1 MADWYNWAVKEQ
13 SLPLAVGLPNN
24 PVVYTQRSSEIVML
38 NMLTSCGF
46 KQFIPLYLAAC
57 RKFELLVNQ
66 RDNKIRD
73 LLKLIV
79 HLYLRGKSIDA
90 LIKNAP
96 NKPPTPQELQLDP
109 NHPGTPPMTSSGLDE
124 QSLYSKI
131 SNWIGSINGIQ
142 ENAAGNIT
150 PQAVNAVL
158 NNIKNGIKQG
168 NNCLL
173 GPHKPWG
180 NVQGGVCQ
188 NFDEGLD
195 RLYSVNNTQ
204 QLKFYLLCYER
215 ALWGGGHNQHTLAG
229 IWENKK
235 EIEHILPQNY
245 NQHDWGRVDLANLP
259 QNLPNPALANAGIH
273 GFTQA
278 EHDDRNAIHQG
289 YVHWVGNRTFIEKEI
304 NSHISDDSF
313 LLKMQASAPPP
324 GFVGNPNNWK
334 CAHGNQGNWAN
345 CGKHYPSSWFRNS
358 KISFGP
364 QWAHQGLPPLCE
376 KWSPDE
382 IKERGRHMIQ
392 NHYWILGHLSLKYNF
407 SFTHPSSKTVRR
419 DWW

>member
-1 MADWYNWAVKEQ
+1 M
-13 SLPLAVGLPNN
+13 
-24 PVVYTQRSSEIVML
+24 
-38 NMLTSCGF
+38 
-46 KQFIPLYLAAC
+46 
-57 RKFELLVNQ
+57 LVNQ
-66 RDNKIRD
+66 RDKKIRD

-195 RLYSVNNTQ
+195 RLYSVNSNNSNT
-204 QLKFYLLCYER
+204 
-215 ALWGGGHNQHTLAG
+215 
-229 IWENKK
+229 
-235 EIEHILPQNY
+235 
-245 NQHDWGRVDLANLP
+245 
-259 QNLPNPALANAGIH
+259 
-273 GFTQA
+273 
-278 EHDDRNAIHQG
+278 
-289 YVHWVGNRTFIEKEI
+289 
-304 NSHISDDSF
+304 
-313 LLKMQASAPPP
+313 
-324 GFVGNPNNWK
+324 FV
-334 CAHGNQGNWAN
+334 
-345 CGKHYPSSWFRNS
+345 
-358 KISFGP
+358 
-364 QWAHQGLPPLCE
+364 L
-376 KWSPDE
+376 
-382 IKERGRHMIQ
+382 
-392 NHYWILGHLSLKYNF
+392 
-407 SFTHPSSKTVRR
+407 
-419 DWW
+419 